1 MAGWINS
8 AQQKRDHDGQRNI
21 CAADG
26 HPGTAED
33 PLVKT
38 TDGWRVH
45 LSDTT
50 DPNNGFYGQ
59 QQTEG

>member
-1 MAGWINS
+1 MAGWIRLG
-8 AQQKRDHDGQRNI
+8 QQQRDHEGLRNV

-26 HPGTAED
+26 YPGTEDD

-50 DPNNGFYGQ
+50 DPNNGFYGL

>member
-1 MAGWINS
+1 MGWINRT
-8 AQQKRDHDGQRNI
+8 QQQRDHNGQRNI

-26 HPGTAED
+26 QPGTKDD

-38 TDGWRVH
+38 NDGFRVH

-50 DPNNGFYGQ
+50 DPHSGYYGQ
-59 QQTEG
+59 QQS

>member
-1 MAGWINS
+1 MGWIS
-8 AQQKRDHDGQRNI
+8 AGQQKRDHEGLRNV

-33 PLVKT
+33 PLVTT

-50 DPNNGFYGQ
+50 NPSNGFFGQ
-59 QQTEG
+59 RQEG